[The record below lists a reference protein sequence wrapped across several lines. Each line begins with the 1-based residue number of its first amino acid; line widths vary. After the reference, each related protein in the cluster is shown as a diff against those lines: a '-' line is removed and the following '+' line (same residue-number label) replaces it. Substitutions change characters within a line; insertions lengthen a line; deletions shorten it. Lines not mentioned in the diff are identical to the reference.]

1 MLLQKTCSWFKN
13 RHNHTESP
21 LDYYGRR
28 RDLQREIQQQSAY
41 LTYTLGCII
50 LPKVIGFIDSPL
62 NPIIWTTNS
71 SPSEK
76 FLKNFHKQGPPLRRL
91 GYVYAVLSK
100 ALPRKSFC

>member
-1 MLLQKTCSWFKN
+1 MKTVS
-13 RHNHTESP
+13 
-21 LDYYGRR
+21 YG
-28 RDLQREIQQQSAY
+28 I
-41 LTYTLGCII
+41 LGCII

-76 FLKNFHKQGPPLRRL
+76 FLKNFHKQGPPLRHL

-100 ALPRKSFC
+100 ALPRKSFSLKILLAMLQMTRLFKILHYHGPKFEIKF